1 MDKLSL
7 RLSEEEKALLREQAE
22 GAGVSVSELIRD
34 RLFPR
39 NISGTP
45 ATFGQVAELSRR
57 VAALSEVLEELRLQN
72 EKAAL
77 LAPENLPVPG
87 HDPDAGSE
95 LRLEKMERQLAAL
108 SEDLAELKELLQGQK
123 SAPSGWLSLLSRR

>member
-39 NISGTP
+39 NLSGTP
-45 ATFGQVAELSRR
+45 ATFGQVSGLAEKGAVLAAAVQRLSQT
-57 VAALSEVLEELRLQN
+57 AEESPPP
-72 EKAAL
+72 EP
-77 LAPENLPVPG
+77 APESTLEVRLDG
-87 HDPDAGSE
+87 IGVV
-95 LRLEKMERQLAAL
+95 LRGL
-108 SEDLAELKELLQGQK
+108 SGELAELREALSKREQP
-123 SAPSGWLSLLSRR
+123 APGWTSFLSRNR